1 MTLSP
6 LSHEDLCDSEI
17 VQRCADPHRQLVGA
31 SKNVVRLSDDV
42 VVKFGWN
49 VAAEEA
55 SNQRRTFE
63 LLDRKIA
70 RVPQVYRYFSQSNR
84 LGWPKSGY
92 IVMEYIRGKVLGEDK
107 TPSNEQ
113 VKRIAQILH
122 YFSTLQGDR
131 PGPLEGG
138 ISLGLLW
145 EENGKRVLPDVES
158 KLRIMSYPLVLCH
171 LDLAPRNFVWLT
183 DGSAALLDW
192 SSAGFYPR
200 CFEVCML
207 KIMECA
213 HGNYELDLIAGMEK
227 LTEDEDNQ
235 MQLLQRSFY
244 SGIKYSFVN
253 LSVIFEDLLRLTFV
267 KPKIHE
273 TLE

>member
-6 LSHEDLCDSEI
+6 LSHEDLCDLEI

-49 VAAEEA
+49 VTAEEA
-55 SNQRRTFE
+55 SNQRRAFE

-70 RVPQVYRYFSQSNR
+70 RVPQVYRHFSQSNG
-84 LGWPKSGY
+84 LGWPKPGSW
-92 IVMEYIRGKVLGEDK
+92 GKDE

-122 YFSTLQGDR
+122 YFSTLQGEY

-145 EENGKRVLPDVES
+145 DENGKPVFKNMQQMEKWLNFRLPDVES
-158 KLRIMSYPLVLCH
+158 KLRIMNYPLALCH
-171 LDLAPRNFVWLT
+171 LDLAPRNFVWLA
-183 DGSAALLDW
+183 DGSASLLDW

-200 CFEVCML
+200 FFEVCML

-213 HGNYELDLIAGMEK
+213 HGNYELDLMAGMEK
-227 LTEDEDNQ
+227 LTEDEENQ

-244 SGIKYSFVN
+244 SGIKYSF
-253 LSVIFEDLLRLTFV
+253 
-267 KPKIHE
+267 PKIHE
-273 TLE
+273 ALE